1 MTPANPAVIPGTMLV
16 ADAVS
21 HRFRTRDSDLH
32 VLERISIT
40 ASAGQILGIVGPS
53 GCGKSTLLRVM
64 AGLLLPE
71 SGNVFLEGE
80 SVQEPGR
87 GVVLVFQ
94 DYGKSLFPWKT
105 VAQNV
110 AVGAH
115 GRSLEHDEVDRVLQM
130 VGLADQRQRYPW
142 QLSGGM
148 QQRVAIARAFIRRP
162 RAILMDEPFGS
173 LDGLT
178 RYSLQAELLRWAR
191 PLGIAVVLVT
201 HDLDE
206 AAFLCDRIAVLS
218 HRPARVLELLDV
230 ELPEPREPV
239 ESRRSA
245 QFVETRAHLQQLLMN
260 PA

>member
-1 MTPANPAVIPGTMLV
+1 MLV
-16 ADAVS
+16 ARDVS
-21 HRFRTRDSDLH
+21 HHFRTRDHELH
-32 VLERISIT
+32 VLAGMSIT
-40 ASAGQILGIVGPS
+40 ARAGQILGIVGPS
-53 GCGKSTLLRVM
+53 GCGKSTLLRIM
-64 AGLLLPE
+64 AGLLVPE
-71 SGNVFLEGE
+71 SGTVSLEGAP
-80 SVQEPGR
+80 VREPGQ

-115 GRSLEHDEVDRVLQM
+115 GRSLEAGELERVLEL
-130 VGLADQRQRYPW
+130 VELADHRQRYPW

-148 QQRVAIARAFIRRP
+148 QQRVAIARAFVRRP

-191 PLGIAVVLVT
+191 PLGVAVVLVT

-206 AAFLCDRIAVLS
+206 ATFLCDRVAVLS
-218 HRPARVLELLDV
+218 RRPARVIEQLDV
-230 ELPEPREPV
+230 NLPEPREPV
-239 ESRRSA
+239 ETRRTSG
-245 QFVETRAHLQQLLMN
+245 FVETRAHLQQLLLN